1 MIMKKIVNIIL
12 LFVVLGTQAQTAT
25 KNYVKETIRRTAS
38 VGTVPMIGGT
48 NAHIVTTT
56 DYDGFGR
63 PVQIVDQNSSPDDN
77 KNIVTHIEYEKNI
90 GQTKEYLPFLST
102 GYTTTSSGGS
112 FPIVTTTYN
121 SDFVDNAQAQTL
133 SFYNTSKYQNT
144 VNPYLEN
151 RKEASPRQRVL
162 ETGFPGADWDIN
174 HNSGATPEGNRNT
187 IRSTYHLNAANEV
200 KRYSVTTSFSDGI
213 YKNSIAANGNYPANT
228 LTKTVVKDE
237 NWKTGDNKNHTIEEF
252 KDPRGNVV
260 LKRAYNNGTAHDTYY
275 VYNHKDLLA
284 FVVPPMANGSVAAAD
299 LDKWCYRYN
308 YDMRQRLAEKKLPQ
322 KDWEYIIY
330 DKADRVV
337 MTGPVHNPFG
347 DSTKG
352 WLMTKYDNFGRV
364 AYTGYYA
371 ASTFTSATRHT
382 LSQNNFA
389 VVTKTASNTTIDG
402 IAVRYTNTG
411 FPTSFKLLTVNYY
424 DNYSYPGAPTV
435 FPAIEGLLPNMA
447 VKGQPTGTWT
457 RVLTTASSTA
467 GNLSYNLYDDK
478 YRVIRSYSQN
488 HLGGYT
494 QTDSKLTF
502 TGMPTKTV
510 TAQKQNSNA
519 AVLTITDNY
528 TYDRRERLTQH
539 TQQTGSA
546 TVETIASNV
555 YDELGVLTN
564 KKVGNTSAAPLQ
576 NVNYKY
582 NIRGW
587 LTSVNKL
594 ESTIW
599 ETSQLFNYVINYNG
613 TFPGDT
619 SKPLYN
625 GNISSIAW
633 RTQTDNLIRG
643 YGYDYDHLNRLNYA
657 SHLKAAHSGFFMS
670 YNRDGQYAED
680 VTYDKNGNITTL
692 KRYGQEELGQ
702 PIEIDD
708 LTYTY
713 NANQL
718 QSVTDATNNGEGF
731 KDGNKTGNDYVY
743 DSFGNITQDKNKKIT
758 NVKYNHLNLPTEVV
772 FNTGKI
778 NYTYDAAGT
787 RLSKKTQPTGGTL
800 VTTDYLNGFQYVDNV
815 LKFFPHPEGYVEFKN
830 NQYLYTYQYK
840 DHLGNIRLTYRD
852 GYRNHPTLEYAKD
865 GVIQVTEIIE
875 ENNYYPFGLKH
886 KGYNELADYSVTN
899 KYKYAYSGMEW
910 QPELGLDLYDF
921 GARNYDPS
929 IGRWLNV
936 DPLAENSR
944 RWTPY
949 NYAYNN
955 PIYFIDPDGMQSISF
970 SGQAAQDFARQ
981 LQNQLASND
990 NDFESPHS
998 DGDHDPPV
1006 GQNSP
1011 IKDTRTKE
1019 QKEADTQVN
1028 LNMLLDINK
1037 SLLEVRTLMAP
1048 IGEVQ
1053 SFIKGG
1059 YNVLKASPKL
1069 LMTFFKSKTVTKA
1082 GAVRASKYS
1091 GEWGNSSLKNAINEF
1106 APGSTGVKTSTG
1118 KTIYKNNETGIQ
1130 VVADDAGNYFRIEN
1144 TNITS
1149 KNRYLDLD
1157 GNIPNNKVIN
1167 GKTIGRSR
1175 DEYQQATHFKNMD

>member
-38 VGTVPMIGGT
+38 VGTFPMIGGT

-56 DYDGFGR
+56 YYDGLGR

-252 KDPRGNVV
+252 KDPKGNVV

-308 YDMRQRLAEKKLPQ
+308 YDARQRLAEKKLPQ

-337 MTGPVHNPFG
+337 LTGPVYNPFG
-347 DSTKG
+347 DGTKG
-352 WLMTKYDNFGRV
+352 WLTTKYDNFGRV

-371 ASTFTSATRHT
+371 ASTFTSTARHT

-411 FPTSFKLLTVNYY
+411 FPTSFKLLTVHYY
-424 DNYSYPGAPTV
+424 DNYSYPGAPTA
-435 FPAIEGLLPNMA
+435 FPVIEGLLPNMA

-457 RVLTTASSTA
+457 RVLTTASSTV
-467 GNLSYNLYDDK
+467 GNLSYELYDDK

-494 QTDSKLTF
+494 QTDNKLAF

-510 TAQKQNSNA
+510 TTQKQNSSA
-519 AVLTITDNY
+519 AVLTITDNF
-528 TYDRRERLTQH
+528 TYDRRDRLTQH
-539 TQQTGSA
+539 TQQIGSA
-546 TVETIASNV
+546 AVETIASNV

-564 KKVGNTSAAPLQ
+564 KKVGNTNAAPLQ
-576 NVNYKY
+576 NVNYWY
-582 NIRGW
+582 NVREW
-587 LTSVNKL
+587 LISMNNL
-594 ESTIW
+594 APLPFELDNAI
-599 ETSQLFNYVINYNG
+599 FNYYINYNS
-613 TFPGDT
+613 TFNGDT

-625 GNISSIAW
+625 GNIASVAW
-633 RTQTDNLIRG
+633 RTKTDNLIRG
-643 YGYDYDHLNRLNYA
+643 YSYDYDHLNRLNYA
-657 SHLKAAHSGFFMS
+657 SNLKVLGGPTFFV
-670 YNRDGQYAED
+670 NLGRDGQYAED
-680 VTYDKNGNITTL
+680 LTYDKNGNILTL
-692 KRYGQEELGQ
+692 KRFGEEELGQ

-708 LTYTY
+708 LTYAYTG
-713 NANQL
+713 NQL
-718 QSVTDATNNGEGF
+718 QNVTDATNNAEGF
-731 KDGNKTGNDYVY
+731 NDGNKTGNDYVY
-743 DSFGNITQDKNKKIT
+743 DSFGNMITDKNKSIT
-758 NVKYNHLNLPTEVV
+758 AISYNHLNLPYKVTFANGGNISFV
-772 FNTGKI
+772 
-778 NYTYDAAGT
+778 YDAAGI
-787 RLSKKTQPTGGTL
+787 RLSKKVQPSGGVL
-800 VTTDYLNGFQYVDNV
+800 VTTDYIGGFQYENNV
-815 LKFFPHPEGYVEFKN
+815 LKFFKQAEGFVEYKN
-830 NQYLYTYQYK
+830 NQYIYNYIYK
-840 DHLGNIRLTYRD
+840 DHLGNNRLV
-852 GYRNHPTLEYAKD
+852 YA
-865 GVIQVTEIIE
+865 
-875 ENNYYPFGLKH
+875 
-886 KGYNELADYSVTN
+886 
-899 KYKYAYSGMEW
+899 
-910 QPELGLDLYDF
+910 
-921 GARNYDPS
+921 
-929 IGRWLNV
+929 
-936 DPLAENSR
+936 
-944 RWTPY
+944 
-949 NYAYNN
+949 
-955 PIYFIDPDGMQSISF
+955 
-970 SGQAAQDFARQ
+970 
-981 LQNQLASND
+981 
-990 NDFESPHS
+990 
-998 DGDHDPPV
+998 
-1006 GQNSP
+1006 
-1011 IKDTRTKE
+1011 
-1019 QKEADTQVN
+1019 
-1028 LNMLLDINK
+1028 
-1037 SLLEVRTLMAP
+1037 
-1048 IGEVQ
+1048 
-1053 SFIKGG
+1053 
-1059 YNVLKASPKL
+1059 
-1069 LMTFFKSKTVTKA
+1069 
-1082 GAVRASKYS
+1082 
-1091 GEWGNSSLKNAINEF
+1091 
-1106 APGSTGVKTSTG
+1106 
-1118 KTIYKNNETGIQ
+1118 
-1130 VVADDAGNYFRIEN
+1130 
-1144 TNITS
+1144 
-1149 KNRYLDLD
+1149 DLD
-1157 GNIPNNKVIN
+1157 GNGVIDPATEIIDETELVRFAET
-1167 GKTIGRSR
+1167 KT
-1175 DEYQQATHFKNMD
+1175 

>member
-38 VGTVPMIGGT
+38 VGTFPMIGGT

-56 DYDGFGR
+56 YYDGLGR

-121 SDFVDNAQAQTL
+121 FDFVDNAQAQTL

-144 VNPYLEN
+144 VNLYSEN

-162 ETGFPGADWDIN
+162 ETGFPGAAWEIN
-174 HNSGATPEGNRNT
+174 PNVSENEHNT
-187 IRSTYHLNAANEV
+187 IRSAYALNEANEV

-237 NWKTGDNKNHTIEEF
+237 NWKTGDNNNHTIEEF
-252 KDPRGNVV
+252 KEPNGNVV

-284 FVVPPMANGSVAAAD
+284 FVLPPMANGSVAVAD

-308 YDMRQRLAEKKLPQ
+308 YDARQRLAEKKLPQ

-337 MTGPVHNPFG
+337 MTGPVYNPFG
-347 DSTKG
+347 DGTQG
-352 WLMTKYDNFGRV
+352 WLTTKYDNFGRV

-371 ASTFTSATRHT
+371 ASTFTSTARHT

-389 VVTKTASNTTIDG
+389 VVTKPTANTTIDG
-402 IAVRYTNTG
+402 ITTRYTNTG
-411 FPTSFKLLTVNYY
+411 FPTSFKLLTVHYY
-424 DNYSYPGAPTV
+424 DDYNYPGAPTA
-435 FPAIEGLLPNMA
+435 FPVIEGVTPNTA

-457 RVLTTASSTA
+457 RTLTTASSTA
-467 GNLSYNLYDDK
+467 GNLSYELYDDK

-494 QTDSKLTF
+494 QTDNKLTF
-502 TGMPTKTV
+502 TGVPTKTV
-510 TAQKQNSNA
+510 TQQKQNSSA
-519 AVLTITDNY
+519 EMLTITDNF
-528 TYDRRERLTQH
+528 TYDRRDRLTQH
-539 TQQTGSA
+539 TQQIGSA
-546 TVETIASNV
+546 AVETIASNV

-564 KKVGNTSAAPLQ
+564 KKVGNTNAAPLQ
-576 NVNYKY
+576 NVNYWY
-582 NIRGW
+582 NVRGW
-587 LTSVNKL
+587 LISMNNL
-594 ESTIW
+594 APLPFELDNAI
-599 ETSQLFNYVINYNG
+599 FNYYINYNS
-613 TFPGDT
+613 TFNGDT

-625 GNISSIAW
+625 GNIASVAW
-633 RTQTDNLIRG
+633 RTKTDNLIRG
-643 YGYDYDHLNRLNYA
+643 YSYDYDHLNRLNYA
-657 SHLKAAHSGFFMS
+657 SNLKVLGGPTFFV
-670 YNRDGQYAED
+670 NLGRDGQYAED
-680 VTYDKNGNITTL
+680 LTYDKNGNITTL

-787 RLSKKTQPTGGTL
+787 RLKKQVVPTSAATQ
-800 VTTDYLNGFQYVDNV
+800 TTDYINGFQYENNV
-815 LKFFPHPEGYVEFKN
+815 LQFFPHPEGYVKPN
-830 NQYLYTYQYK
+830 GTNSYLYVYQYK
-840 DHLGNIRLTYRD
+840 DHLGNVRLS
-852 GYRNHPTLEYAKD
+852 YAD
-865 GVIQVTEIIE
+865 VNGNGTIESATEILE

-886 KGYNELADYSVTN
+886 KGYNEITN
-899 KYKYAYSGMEW
+899 SNRSEAAEKYKFGGKEW
-910 QPELGLDLYDF
+910 NSELGLDLYDF
-921 GARNYDPS
+921 GARNYDAA

-936 DPLAENSR
+936 DPMSDKTLQQYQYVKNNPVSNIDVYGFFDVDQKIANKYKKFTQYLKNGIQELANNKNIMNGLMKYGGFTESEIKSKILKFGEGSIKLSLLGDTGISSGSYGYYPGGQGYPIMINEKLISQFENAENSYEQSLYLLLALSTILHETVHYGE
-944 RWTPY
+944 WEKNGYGSKNMYEFVSKGGFPY
-949 NYAYNN
+949 KTNEAGDAFEIDVFWRGNAQ
-955 PIYFIDPDGMQSISF
+955 YFK
-970 SGQAAQDFARQ
+970 AE
-981 LQNQLASND
+981 ND
-990 NDFESPHS
+990 NYSKFGKAGLKTAELMINTSFESLPQS
-998 DGDHDPPV
+998 TQDV
-1006 GQNSP
+1006 
-1011 IKDTRTKE
+1011 IKKWLKD
-1019 QKEADTQVN
+1019 N
-1028 LNMLLDINK
+1028 PDIDVYV
-1037 SLLEVRTLMAP
+1037 E
-1048 IGEVQ
+1048 
-1053 SFIKGG
+1053 
-1059 YNVLKASPKL
+1059 
-1069 LMTFFKSKTVTKA
+1069 
-1082 GAVRASKYS
+1082 
-1091 GEWGNSSLKNAINEF
+1091 
-1106 APGSTGVKTSTG
+1106 
-1118 KTIYKNNETGIQ
+1118 
-1130 VVADDAGNYFRIEN
+1130 
-1144 TNITS
+1144 
-1149 KNRYLDLD
+1149 
-1157 GNIPNNKVIN
+1157 
-1167 GKTIGRSR
+1167 
-1175 DEYQQATHFKNMD
+1175 

>member
-38 VGTVPMIGGT
+38 VGTFPMIGGT

-56 DYDGFGR
+56 YYDGLGR

-144 VNPYLEN
+144 VNPYSEN

-162 ETGFPGADWDIN
+162 ETGFPGAAWEIN
-174 HNSGATPEGNRNT
+174 PNVSENEHNT
-187 IRSTYHLNAANEV
+187 IRSAYALNEANEV

-237 NWKTGDNKNHTIEEF
+237 NWKTGDNNNHTIEEF
-252 KDPRGNVV
+252 KEPNGNVV

-284 FVVPPMANGSVAAAD
+284 FVLPPMANGSVAVAD

-308 YDMRQRLAEKKLPQ
+308 YDARQRLAEKKLPQ

-337 MTGPVHNPFG
+337 MTGPVYNPFG
-347 DSTKG
+347 DGTQG
-352 WLMTKYDNFGRV
+352 WLTTKYDNFGRV

-371 ASTFTSATRHT
+371 ASTFTSAARHT
-382 LSQNNFA
+382 LSQNNFT
-389 VVTKTASNTTIDG
+389 VETKPTANTTIDG
-402 IAVRYTNTG
+402 ITTRYTNTG
-411 FPTSFKLLTVNYY
+411 FPTSFKLLTVHYY
-424 DNYSYPGAPTV
+424 DDYNYPGASTS

-467 GNLSYNLYDDK
+467 GNLSYELYDDK

-494 QTDSKLTF
+494 QTDNKLAF

-510 TAQKQNSNA
+510 TQQKQNSSA

-528 TYDRRERLTQH
+528 TYDRRDRLTKH
-539 TQQTGSA
+539 TQQINSGA
-546 TVETIASNV
+546 LETIVSNE
-555 YDELGVLTN
+555 YDELGVLVTKN
-564 KKVGNTSAAPLQ
+564 VGGVSGNLQKVD
-576 NVNYKY
+576 YKY

-587 LTSVNKL
+587 LTDINDFYLSNPQEK
-594 ESTIW
+594 
-599 ETSQLFNYVINYNG
+599 LFNYKINYNIK
-613 TFPGDT
+613 FLGDN
-619 SKPLYN
+619 SAANYN
-625 GNISSIAW
+625 GNISSVGW
-633 RTQTDNLIRG
+633 RTAVDNVGKG

-657 SHLKAAHSGFFMS
+657 SHLKQHINSGIIYLIS
-670 YNRDGQYAED
+670 HKRDGQYAED
-680 VTYDKNGNITTL
+680 LSYDKNGNILTL
-692 KRYGQEELGQ
+692 KRFGQEELGQ

-708 LTYTY
+708 LTYAYTG
-713 NANQL
+713 NQL

-731 KDGNKTGNDYVY
+731 NDGNKTGNDYVY

-758 NVKYNHLNLPTEVV
+758 NVKYNHQNLPTEVV

-787 RLSKKTQPTGGTL
+787 RLAKKVQPTGGTV
-800 VTTDYLNGFQYVDNV
+800 VTTDYINGFQYENNV
-815 LKFFPHPEGYVEFKN
+815 LQFFPHPEGYVKRNAN
-830 NQYLYTYQYK
+830 NTYLYAYQYT
-840 DHLGNIRLTYRD
+840 DHLGNVRLS
-852 GYRNHPTLEYAKD
+852 YADVNKN
-865 GVIQVTEIIE
+865 GTIEPATEILE

-886 KGYNELADYSVTN
+886 KGYNEIVNSNRSEAAEKYKFLNKEYEDSFGLNVTETDFRQYDSAIGRFNVMDAFSEMAYDYTPFRYGFNNPVIWEDATGLFETESLAQSWIDKWKLTEAAISYNEYKGIYEIENLGYSFYQRGEDIISSTYSVNTGEFIVN
-899 KYKYAYSGMEW
+899 IFKDGASAEGEVWHPGYGVGFISKVEPGSGRIT
-910 QPELGLDLYDF
+910 PIGGLGDIL
-921 GARNYDPS
+921 G
-929 IGRWLNV
+929 V
-936 DPLAENSR
+936 
-944 RWTPY
+944 
-949 NYAYNN
+949 
-955 PIYFIDPDGMQSISF
+955 
-970 SGQAAQDFARQ
+970 
-981 LQNQLASND
+981 
-990 NDFESPHS
+990 
-998 DGDHDPPV
+998 
-1006 GQNSP
+1006 
-1011 IKDTRTKE
+1011 KE
-1019 QKEADTQVN
+1019 
-1028 LNMLLDINK
+1028 
-1037 SLLEVRTLMAP
+1037 MA
-1048 IGEVQ
+1048 IGEVATATNNPYAGV
-1053 SFIKGG
+1053 I
-1059 YNVLKASPKL
+1059 L
-1069 LMTFFKSKTVTKA
+1069 
-1082 GAVRASKYS
+1082 GAVANK
-1091 GEWGNSSLKNAINEF
+1091 GKVSL
-1106 APGSTGVKTSTG
+1106 STGMKATG
-1118 KTIYKNNETGIQ
+1118 KSVNQLNKAVQTGKAPKSIKRF
-1130 VVADDAGNYFRIEN
+1130 DKGKD
-1144 TNITS
+1144 
-1149 KNRYLDLD
+1149 
-1157 GNIPNNKVIN
+1157 IN
-1167 GKTIGRSR
+1167 QPV
-1175 DEYQQATHFKNMD
+1175 DHVHFKDGGALRRDGVWRHGGRKLTNEEIKFLKDNGWTTP